1 MTAKE
6 IASKAA
12 NLAAVTPSV
21 LKLIGL
27 LKQSGLA
34 NEDVVEVLKHDTVL
48 TAKLLRACNSPSLG
62 FAEPIS
68 SVNQAVLL
76 LGYQQILQ
84 MVFALTFRETLIAP
98 LSGYAVEANELWRH
112 SLIVAVA
119 SELVS
124 HSRPGLNAEPAMAFT
139 AGLLHDIGKLAINQA
154 LTPESQAAIRCWNAE
169 HGASR
174 LEAERG
180 VLGTDHAEV
189 GGYLL
194 NLWRLPEE
202 IVEAVANH
210 HDPVLEPRC
219 RLSCVVYLANC
230 LAHLAGSAPG
240 CEADAL
246 KMQSRVTTA
255 FELTPE
261 TLEGLVIQVRESCE
275 RAESL
280 MVK

>member
-12 NLAAVTPSV
+12 NLAAVSPSV
-21 LKLIGL
+21 LKLIGM

-62 FAEPIS
+62 FDEPIS

-84 MVFALTFRETLIAP
+84 MVLALTFRETLIAP

-119 SELVS
+119 CELVS

-139 AGLLHDIGKLAINQA
+139 AGLLHDIGKLAINQT
-154 LTPESQAAIRCWNAE
+154 LTPESQAAIRYRIAE

-189 GGYLL
+189 GGCLL
-194 NLWRLPEE
+194 NFWRLPEE

-219 RLSCVVYLANC
+219 RLSSVVYLANC

-240 CEADAL
+240 CEAYAL

-261 TLEGLVIQVRESCE
+261 TIEGLVVQVRESYE